1 METISS
7 FDELAAF
14 FAESGLVHES
24 VPDQSMIKLPT
35 QKDTLDGVIFVRW
48 EPAQQVVHFVQSLNI
63 ALTKER
69 LEPFALAIA
78 LLNHVLPFPG
88 FGINVPQGYSY
99 YRFSMPLRPDG
110 TLTRQEIQGLFNLC
124 VRMASEHRPALAAVA
139 ENNADPLSVLPA
151 GQPQA

>member
-14 FAESGLVHES
+14 FAESGLVQES
-24 VPDQSMIKLPT
+24 VPEQATIKLPT
-35 QKDTLDGVIFVRW
+35 RKDTLDGVLFIRW
-48 EPAQQVVHFVQSLNI
+48 EPEQQVVHFVQSLNI
-63 ALTKER
+63 ALTQER

-99 YRFSMPLRPDG
+99 YRVSMPLRPEG
-110 TLTRQEIQGLFNLC
+110 TLTKKEIQGLFNLS

-139 ENNADPLSVLPA
+139 ENNADPMSILSA
-151 GQPQA
+151 GQPPA